1 MKGNT
6 SSVLKISKYLREQI
20 SGNILKPGVHIAE
33 HTLAGEFG
41 VSRVPVRESLRI
53 LQSEGYLEFIP
64 NKGCFVK
71 KISPF
76 FVYQTSLVYLL
87 LAPVVLKYAIPNYTE
102 KTYIK
107 AEKIINKIERSA
119 NTDLGYLLWEFAT
132 VIYSPSR
139 MKFMTKVFDSI
150 YKYNIRFLNEFFIKD
165 SIAKF
170 NVSSHRK
177 FIDLC
182 KQNKPEKAIKHW
194 YNFLSQIVKLI
205 DSK

>member
-1 MKGNT
+1 MKRNT
-6 SSVLKISKYLREQI
+6 TSVLKISKYLREQI
-20 SGNILKPGVHIAE
+20 SGNILKPGVHIVE
-33 HTLAGEFG
+33 HTLAREFG

-53 LQSEGYLEFIP
+53 LQSEGFLEFIP

-71 KISPF
+71 KLSPD
-76 FVYQTSLVYLL
+76 FVKQTSAVYLL
-87 LAPVVLKYAIPNYTE
+87 IAPVVLKYAIPNYTE

-107 AEKIINKIERSA
+107 AEKIIDKLERSS
-119 NTDLGYLLWEFAT
+119 NSDLGYLLWEFAT

-139 MKFMTKVFDSI
+139 MKFMIRVFDSI

-182 KQNKPEKAIKHW
+182 KQNNPEKAIKYW
-194 YNFLSQIVKLI
+194 YNFLAKLVKLI
-205 DSK
+205 NSN